1 MKLFSPNSI
10 LLESSLHSSAHS
22 RNYFFHSPKEIL
34 TAHSLEEIPILFAR
48 IEHALACGMY
58 VAGYFAYEC
67 GYHFEEKF
75 AGYIHR
81 DTLPLAWFGVY
92 ESSSEYTMQEDEN
105 VNNDTLISDFHLLND
120 EKEYVR
126 SIQQILKY
134 ISEGDTYQINFTNKY
149 LFENRDSLSAL
160 YHQLR
165 KKQHVSY
172 SAYLH
177 TDTHAIL
184 SFSPELFFHRNGNTI
199 ITKPMKG
206 TAPRGR
212 TLHEDN
218 TIAEWLRNDEK
229 NRSENLMIVDLLR
242 NDLGRICNIG
252 SVHVP
257 SMFDVEKYDSLFQM
271 TSTVSG
277 TLREKISYYDI
288 FRALFPCGS
297 VTGAPKIRSMEIIHE
312 LEQTS
317 RGVYCGAIGF
327 FSPHDEAMFN
337 VAIRTLTLHN
347 EKGTFG
353 IGSGIVADSIP
364 EKEFEECT
372 LKANFLTQ
380 PLVEFQLIE
389 TLLWKNGFTFFDEHL
404 ARLRNSAEYFGFLY
418 DDEKIRLTF
427 KQYEREYLSSQQ
439 KSKIRVRFLLF
450 RTGAIS
456 LSHRILNA
464 APRKLI
470 IKLALEQTHSGNR
483 FLFHKTTHRALYD
496 AYSIRAEEENIV
508 DYIFTNEKNEI
519 TEGSYTNIFIKKND
533 VLLTPPCECGLLP
546 GVYRNN
552 ILATYSSSQE
562 QILTIE
568 EMRSADAIY
577 LCNSVR
583 GWMKVTFEK

>member
-1 MKLFSPNSI
+1 MK
-10 LLESSLHSSAHS
+10 
-22 RNYFFHSPKEIL
+22 
-34 TAHSLEEIPILFAR
+34 
-48 IEHALACGMY
+48 
-58 VAGYFAYEC
+58 
-67 GYHFEEKF
+67 
-75 AGYIHR
+75 
-81 DTLPLAWFGVY
+81 
-92 ESSSEYTMQEDEN
+92 
-105 VNNDTLISDFHLLND
+105 
-120 EKEYVR
+120 
-126 SIQQILKY
+126 
-134 ISEGDTYQINFTNKY
+134 
-149 LFENRDSLSAL
+149 
-160 YHQLR
+160 
-165 KKQHVSY
+165 
-172 SAYLH
+172 
-177 TDTHAIL
+177 
-184 SFSPELFFHRNGNTI
+184 
-199 ITKPMKG
+199 
-206 TAPRGR
+206 
-212 TLHEDN
+212 
-218 TIAEWLRNDEK
+218 
-229 NRSENLMIVDLLR
+229 
-242 NDLGRICNIG
+242 
-252 SVHVP
+252 
-257 SMFDVEKYDSLFQM
+257 VEKYSHVMHMVSSVTGALNKGLNAFDLFRACFPAG
-271 TSTVSG
+271 TVS
-277 TLREKISYYDI
+277 
-288 FRALFPCGS
+288 
-297 VTGAPKIRSMEIIHE
+297 GAPKIRAMEIISE
-312 LEQTS
+312 LEPET
-317 RGVYCGAIGF
+317 RGTYAGAVGY
-327 FSPHDEAMFN
+327 FSYSGNMDMAIT
-337 VAIRTLTLHN
+337 IRTIFYKN
-347 EKGTFG
+347 GTAYVQAG
-353 IGSGIVADSIP
+353 AGIVADSIP